1 MMVEIGNNFTKPV
14 VSTKPHAKT
23 GVMKQIGGHQ
33 AIVLH
38 TEWVFD
44 LTL

>member
-1 MMVEIGNNFTKPV
+1 MAKIGNNFIKTV

-23 GVMKQIGGHQ
+23 GVMKQIEGHQ
-33 AIVLH
+33 ATVLH

>member
-14 VSTKPHAKT
+14 VSTKPDAKT

-33 AIVLH
+33 VIVLH